1 MKILQKILV
10 LLAVMMPLGAE
21 SLPVVTLDEAIA
33 SAEENNITLKQLAVS
48 LNQTIRNENN
58 YVADYLPTFGL
69 SAKADTGLTFPND
82 GPLTAADKTE
92 FDGVGLD
99 LSAFANFSYTL
110 DGSKITDGASRR
122 LNKEAATLSYESNR
136 DDIVLGV
143 TSAYWTLAT
152 YDIAV
157 ENAQA
162 ALSDAEATYES
173 TLEMYNSGMADELS
187 MSQVELALSNA
198 YITLSQAE
206 NDKALALASFKA
218 MTGLTEDFQT
228 EPLPETVELALPQP
242 SVLFDEYAEAT
253 SAIRIARN
261 ELAAARNAEKTMTLS
276 QYMPTVDVAVGYTY
290 NGGIDTDAKQYST
303 NAHSLSGSVT
313 VSIPLSSYIPGSTAD
328 EYRMNAKDTV
338 TLSSLSLQSTQ
349 NDLMDTIRENS
360 MAISQQQRTL
370 DMLSESLG
378 IAERT
383 YALAEESYEAGLITA
398 NNLAERRTEL
408 LQARN
413 SLLSARLS
421 HLLSSYTLANTLGIE
436 LQDLQAEY
444 PVTEKETV

>member
-143 TSAYWTLAT
+143 TS
-152 YDIAV
+152 
-157 ENAQA
+157 
-162 ALSDAEATYES
+162 S
-173 TLEMYNSGMADELS
+173 
-187 MSQVELALSNA
+187 
-198 YITLSQAE
+198 
-206 NDKALALASFKA
+206 
-218 MTGLTEDFQT
+218 
-228 EPLPETVELALPQP
+228 
-242 SVLFDEYAEAT
+242 
-253 SAIRIARN
+253 
-261 ELAAARNAEKTMTLS
+261 
-276 QYMPTVDVAVGYTY
+276 
-290 NGGIDTDAKQYST
+290 
-303 NAHSLSGSVT
+303 
-313 VSIPLSSYIPGSTAD
+313 
-328 EYRMNAKDTV
+328 
-338 TLSSLSLQSTQ
+338 
-349 NDLMDTIRENS
+349 
-360 MAISQQQRTL
+360 
-370 DMLSESLG
+370 
-378 IAERT
+378 
-383 YALAEESYEAGLITA
+383 
-398 NNLAERRTEL
+398 
-408 LQARN
+408 
-413 SLLSARLS
+413 
-421 HLLSSYTLANTLGIE
+421 
-436 LQDLQAEY
+436 
-444 PVTEKETV
+444 